1 MRKICVFALM
11 LLAFAAARA
20 QENGSENIAPNEEKI
35 AAVADGSVQEA
46 LASWWGFNAEDAT
59 QSLQAALDS
68 GVKVLRIDKQ
78 NAPWTVT
85 PLTVPSDIEVVIDPG
100 VTILAKEGAFRGK
113 TEFLFSV
120 PYRKNVVIR
129 GGGEDS
135 VLLMRKSDY
144 HNQPYEKSEW
154 RHGICLRAVKNVR
167 IENLVIRST
176 GGDGIY
182 LGAGKEGAPCED
194 VTIRNVICDDNNRQG
209 ISVISAKNLLI
220 ENCVLSNTRGTA
232 PESGID
238 FEPNAANECLINCV
252 MRGCVMENNAGD
264 GIELWLGQL
273 KGGISAPLSLTFEN
287 CLCRNNDRSGYFE
300 EFLHHDGKVLEGE
313 ISLKNCRLAG
323 NHRSAIR
330 LYSKSPDA
338 HAFTLENVTVDM
350 TGADKKFPA
359 IAMASTKV
367 SNHPPVRRPV
377 GGMVWNNVT
386 IIVPEGQ
393 TPIWYRDDTGSGF
406 GLFDI
411 TGTITVKQSADDPG
425 ETITIDQQ
433 WLSEHFP
440 GIREPKE
447 PEEKPAEE

>member
-20 QENGSENIAPNEEKI
+20 QENSIGNIAPNEEKI
-35 AAVADGSVQEA
+35 AAVAEGSIQEA

-78 NAPWTVT
+78 NAPWIVT

-144 HNQPYEKSEW
+144 HQDPYEKSEW

-194 VTIRNVICDDNNRQG
+194 VTIRNVICDD
-209 ISVISAKNLLI
+209 
-220 ENCVLSNTRGTA
+220 
-232 PESGID
+232 
-238 FEPNAANECLINCV
+238 
-252 MRGCVMENNAGD
+252 
-264 GIELWLGQL
+264 
-273 KGGISAPLSLTFEN
+273 
-287 CLCRNNDRSGYFE
+287 
-300 EFLHHDGKVLEGE
+300 
-313 ISLKNCRLAG
+313 
-323 NHRSAIR
+323 
-330 LYSKSPDA
+330 
-338 HAFTLENVTVDM
+338 
-350 TGADKKFPA
+350 
-359 IAMASTKV
+359 
-367 SNHPPVRRPV
+367 
-377 GGMVWNNVT
+377 
-386 IIVPEGQ
+386 
-393 TPIWYRDDTGSGF
+393 
-406 GLFDI
+406 
-411 TGTITVKQSADDPG
+411 
-425 ETITIDQQ
+425 
-433 WLSEHFP
+433 
-440 GIREPKE
+440 
-447 PEEKPAEE
+447 